1 MNIID
6 ILKFRNELID
16 SSVDENDFISP
27 NSVLEYILPS
37 LVETKLIESAEINSF
52 PFNPIYSIAGYN
64 ENESGERLQIFLV
77 DSSSV
82 RITTNNDDVI
92 HSKRDNHSNLFKSG
106 LDFIKKSAKRHLNN
120 ELQDS
125 DPIGVLY
132 QKLCSAQYIDKIDVI
147 ELILLSLS
155 VSVENRGKEL
165 TTKRFLFEDEKLP
178 VSFTRK
184 NDVLRKE
191 ILVQYKL
198 VDAEYLYQVSISQG
212 NADPLTVIFS
222 DTFGSDVEVLKA
234 AEEINFESYL
244 CVLPATGL
252 ANLYRRESS
261 RLLEKNVRSFL
272 NFKVEAN
279 KEMRDTI
286 RKSPEKFIAYNNG
299 LTITGSSGDIV
310 NRGGKYYVKSITD
323 FQIVN
328 GGQTTA
334 GIYFSYKDGLD
345 ISKINLMAKINIAKD
360 VTFDELNE
368 LISKISQ
375 YSNTQTK
382 VSKVDLK
389 TSNQEL
395 KLIKVL
401 SRSVTAPNQN
411 KWFFDLAKGE
421 FDTLVKLKGSK
432 KKLEKEFPKERR
444 FTKEELGKF
453 HTSWGLTPY
462 LVKLGG
468 VKVFRFFIENISGDG
483 DKRKAKVIDRDFF
496 EDLVAKVILFR
507 ELEKLYGSGKS
518 AIGQL
523 RSAVVPY
530 AISSL
535 YLNMDGDKGSL
546 DFNLSLIWKNQRLDD
561 MMRVFFY
568 DLMLLMNDLVKKFAQ
583 SDDYGEYSKK
593 EQLWK
598 DISASKE
605 LKKFYNSADAL
616 LFMKKY
622 GLSKSKNKVVKSEI
636 LDFSDIEKMVQFAS
650 LGSPFFKRIIA
661 GFAGQISNHQEDKI
675 LRIIKSLH
683 LRKDVYKEGIDVI
696 EALMEMARTEK
707 PSLLDNSTT
716 EFDEFLSITYN
727 NIIKTYNNALNSGVS
742 IENEFK
748 KMSSIVSASGAKY
761 PSVFSIIGEKL
772 SRGQVF
778 SLSEVYQASEYYRIK
793 S

>member
-37 LVETKLIESAEINSF
+37 IAETKLIESTEINSF
-52 PFNPIYSIAGYN
+52 PLNPIYSIAGYN
-64 ENESGERLQIFLV
+64 ENESGERLQIFMV
-77 DSSSV
+77 DSASV
-82 RITTNNDDVI
+82 RITKDNNDLI
-92 HSKRDNHSNLFKSG
+92 HSKRDNHSNLFKLG
-106 LDFIKKSAKRHLNN
+106 LDFIKKSTKRHLND

-178 VSFTRK
+178 VTYTRK
-184 NDVLRKE
+184 GDVLRKDLL
-191 ILVQYKL
+191 IQYKL

-212 NADPLTVIFS
+212 NADPLTVIFN

-234 AEEINFESYL
+234 AEEKNFESYL
-244 CVLPATGL
+244 CVLPANGL

-299 LTITGSSGDIV
+299 LTITGSSGDII
-310 NRGGKYYVKSITD
+310 NRAGKYYIKSITD

-360 VTFDELNE
+360 VTSEELNE

-432 KKLEKEFPKERR
+432 RKLEKEFPKERR

-453 HTSWGLTPY
+453 YTAWGLTPY

-483 DKRKAKVIDRDFF
+483 DKRKSKIIDRDFF
-496 EDLVAKVILFR
+496 EELVAKVILFR
-507 ELEKLYGSGKS
+507 ELEKLYGSGKN

-535 YLNMDGDKGSL
+535 YLNMDGDKSSL
-546 DFNLSLIWKNQRLDD
+546 DFNLALIWKNQSLDEI
-561 MMRVFFY
+561 MRAFF
-568 DLMLLMNDLVKKFAQ
+568 DELMVLMNELVKKFAQ

-598 DISASKE
+598 DISSSKE
-605 LKKFYNSADAL
+605 LKKFYSSEEAV
-616 LFMKKY
+616 LFIKKY
-622 GLSKSKNKVVKSEI
+622 GIAKSRTKTVKSEI
-636 LDFSDIEKMVQFAS
+636 LDFTEIEKMVQFAS
-650 LGSPFFKRIIA
+650 LDSSFYKRILA
-661 GFAGQISNHQEDKI
+661 AFSTEFSNHQEDKI
-675 LRIIKSLH
+675 LRNVKSLH
-683 LRKDVYKEGIDVI
+683 LRRDIYKEGIDALEI
-696 EALMEMARTEK
+696 LMERVRTEN
-707 PSLLDNSTT
+707 PILLENSVKYS
-716 EFDEFLSITYN
+716 DDFLILTYN
-727 NIIKTYNNALNSGVS
+727 NIIKIYNSALNTGVS
-742 IENEFK
+742 IENEFN
-748 KMSSIVSASGAKY
+748 KMSSIASAFGAKY
-761 PSVFSIIGEKL
+761 SSVFSVIGEKL
-772 SRGQVF
+772 SKGEVF
-778 SLSEVYQASEYYRIK
+778 SLSEVYQASDYYRMK